1 MLVCLQS
8 YTITFTWELFL
19 KKLIFCS
26 FLPESFRWLLT
37 KNRFDDAERVLERIS
52 DFNDLPFPREEFNK
66 VIDNS
71 NKAGTKAENV
81 EKSYSIIDIF
91 RSRVLRKRSI
101 IVAFIW

>member
-1 MLVCLQS
+1 M
-8 YTITFTWELFL
+8 
-19 KKLIFCS
+19 FCS

-52 DFNDLPFPREEFNK
+52 SFNDLPFPREEFNS
-66 VIDNS
+66 VVDNS
-71 NKAGTKAENV
+71 NKAGKKTDNA

-101 IVAFIW
+101 IVGFIW